1 MYNNDKINLQV
12 SDDEEEEEEL
22 YDYVEEYDEEET
34 KKKQL
39 KNAQQGNDSKKQQ
52 TAQANT
58 RKHLSKD
65 KTSSHGDKEENI
77 DPKSDIRN
85 AFFKAS
91 ANAKLKPDTK
101 SAASA
106 NDDDDLAN
114 EIMLELQ
121 KKKNSKQTVATKPK
135 PLPPAKPAYSQIPF
149 ALNTNI
155 SKSPA
160 HKRKLSPS
168 ANHNNPENKLELSE
182 SSRCNKKIDLDD
194 DLVQQLFDSD
204 SQPTFE
210 MSGEIGGTTASANK
224 SSRLNDVSNNNL
236 IKSEPVEYDST
247 TVASVTV
254 KTFTAPNIAIK
265 KEDEDELEALEN
277 IELLSQLSLVEA
289 KQLNNSAFKQEAN
302 DTCTSSDL
310 DMDFQLHIKNQSNS
324 NKFLFYWL
332 DAYEDQYNSNGTVYL
347 FGKMP
352 ILKQKKEATS
362 SNDKTDASAVSF
374 VSVCCIVKNIPK
386 IVYVLPRKY
395 KKSKVDVVKVE
406 PGEEERELVTMEKVC
421 KEIESL
427 MEKNKIHAYKTKV
440 VKKNFAF
447 DMRGKF
453 IYFILKNFL
462 EYVFTVGYS
471 FLYINTIFYPYTILL
486 Y

>member
-1 MYNNDKINLQV
+1 LFKIFQKTNFFYQI
-12 SDDEEEEEEL
+12 SDEEEEEEEL

-39 KNAQQGNDSKKQQ
+39 KNAQQGNDTKKQQ
-52 TAQANT
+52 TAQANA

-121 KKKNSKQTVATKPK
+121 KKKNSKQTMVTKPK
-135 PLPPAKPAYSQIPF
+135 PLPPPKPAYSQIPF
-149 ALNTNI
+149 SLNTNI

-182 SSRCNKKIDLDD
+182 SSRCNKKIELDD

-204 SQPTFE
+204 SQPMFE
-210 MSGEIGGTTASANK
+210 TSETGGVASANK
-224 SSRLNDVSNNNL
+224 SSRLNDVSNNNF
-236 IKSEPVEYDST
+236 IKSEPVEYEST
-247 TVASVTV
+247 TVASVTI

-265 KEDEDELEALEN
+265 KENEGELEALEN

-332 DAYEDQYNSNGTVYL
+332 DAYEDQFNSNGTVYL

-352 ILKQKKEATS
+352 ILKQKKEATTTQS
-362 SNDKTDASAVSF
+362 TSNDKTDASAISF

-395 KKSKVDVVKVE
+395 KKSKVDVKVE
-406 PGEEERELVTMEKVC
+406 TGEEERELVTMEKVC

-427 MEKNKIHAYKTKV
+427 MEKNKIHAYRTKV

-447 DMRGKF
+447 DMRGML
-453 IYFILKNFL
+453 I
-462 EYVFTVGYS
+462 
-471 FLYINTIFYPYTILL
+471 
-486 Y
+486 